1 MVRSS
6 PQDEEEDEDSDEEDE
21 LPDVAKGASDEGAEE
36 EEGGSSQAGERA
48 CLHSPGLFSFRRA
61 AFLLADFSPN
71 IPGRKTLKATDFDD
85 EEEFFLAG
93 GDAEEAK
100 RRKDWVFSS
109 YAAGGE
115 GEEEEEID
123 PKATAKEKKEAVRKL
138 QKETERLLR
147 ERRCIIPPAQIQ
159 RKTVQSL
166 VDKLRAKAGMDVA
179 QAEPTYEPPAPA
191 DEAVPVPLPPPA
203 APADVNDAEQGE
215 TPVAM
220 SDDEDD
226 DDDIVII
233 GAVVDQS
240 SSPVPATSEDSTKDD
255 AAPTSN
261 AAIVSNG
268 EGRNAETDSSGDG
281 KIAEAE
287 GGEGKARQPL
297 SAMTSGNKPQ
307 GRGSAFA
314 TSTTAGSMSKETK
327 TVSSSGSSG
336 SISKESRKDS
346 KVGEAVSSAAARREM
361 RNMLMQTVKRRS
373 EHLSAVSPPLSFLS
387 SYHPLYFPVSL
398 PMLSHI
404 MYN

>member
-1 MVRSS
+1 VY
-6 PQDEEEDEDSDEEDE
+6 
-21 LPDVAKGASDEGAEE
+21 
-36 EEGGSSQAGERA
+36 
-48 CLHSPGLFSFRRA
+48 
-61 AFLLADFSPN
+61 
-71 IPGRKTLKATDFDD
+71 
-85 EEEFFLAG
+85 
-93 GDAEEAK
+93 
-100 RRKDWVFSS
+100 SS
-109 YAAGGE
+109 YAAGAE

-166 VDKLRAKAGMDVA
+166 VDKLRAKAGMDVSP
-179 QAEPTYEPPAPA
+179 AEPAYEPPATA
-191 DEAVPVPLPPPA
+191 DEAVPVPLPPPV

-233 GAVVDQS
+233 GAAVDES
-240 SSPVPATSEDSTKDD
+240 SSLVSASSGDSTMAD

-261 AAIVSNG
+261 AAIVSDG
-268 EGRNAETDSSGDG
+268 EGKVAAETDSNRDG
-281 KIAEAE
+281 KVSEAE
-287 GGEGKARQPL
+287 GGEGKARAAL
-297 SAMTSGNKPQ
+297 CALTSENKII

-314 TSTTAGSMSKETK
+314 TSTTAGSMSKENK
-327 TVSSSGSSG
+327 TVSTSG

-361 RNMLMQTVKRRS
+361 RNLLMQTVKRRS
-373 EHLSAVSPPLSFLS
+373 EHLSAVSPSSSPPPLLPS
-387 SYHPLYFPVSL
+387 SSSPLLPSSL
-398 PMLSHI
+398 PSLDPCSRTLWATDCGMDMCLFDAF
-404 MYN
+404 